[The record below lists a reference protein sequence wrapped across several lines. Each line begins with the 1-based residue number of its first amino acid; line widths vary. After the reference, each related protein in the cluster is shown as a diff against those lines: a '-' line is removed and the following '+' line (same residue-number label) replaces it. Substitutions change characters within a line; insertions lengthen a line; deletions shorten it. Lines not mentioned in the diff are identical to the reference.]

1 MSSLINKNLVEARV
15 RFPLGSK
22 VTITNPLY
30 DSSYTDMTATVIAH
44 KENMMRQ
51 ALVVV
56 ELDSSGGSTSFY
68 MRELTKN

>member
-1 MSSLINKNLVEARV
+1 MSSLVNKNLVEARS

-22 VTITNPLY
+22 VTITHPLS
-30 DSSYTDMTATVIAH
+30 DSSYKGMTASVIAH

-56 ELDSSGGSTSFY
+56 ELDSGGSTSFY
-68 MRELTKN
+68 TRELTKN